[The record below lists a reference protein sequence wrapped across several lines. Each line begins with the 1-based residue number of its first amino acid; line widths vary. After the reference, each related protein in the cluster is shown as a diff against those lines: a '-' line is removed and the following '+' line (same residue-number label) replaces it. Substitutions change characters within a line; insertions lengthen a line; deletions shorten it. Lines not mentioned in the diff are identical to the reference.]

1 MTVDPLESLIAD
13 RGAQALETLSALR
26 AADPSTTGG
35 RVLSYVYDSG
45 LKGLDELAVRAAG
58 LAHGVNGLD
67 PTVFTSVAR
76 IHGDIVATVRS
87 ILGGDIGGGDI
98 GGGDAGN
105 GDESGDVGS
114 GKLGGDD
121 DEVFGVVTS
130 GGTESCVLAVL
141 GAREMMGRA
150 AGSGGTIVA
159 PVTVHAAFRK
169 AAHVLGMRFVGVE
182 VDPATGRPEAQDL
195 LAAVD
200 DDTCLVVCSAPNYPT
215 GVIDPVEQVA
225 AGLEAHHDPRIGLH
239 VDACLGGLVL
249 PFWPG
254 GVGANWD
261 LRVPRVTSISA
272 ELHKYGFAPKG
283 TSVLLSRGRARN
295 RASWFATVDWPG
307 YPVVNPTLSGSKPL
321 EPAAAAW
328 AVLQALGQDGQR
340 ELVARTARATERLR
354 AGLATIEG
362 LHVMA
367 SDPGPLIAV
376 VADESAPDGRRV
388 HPHLW
393 ADECGRRGFAVQGQP
408 AYRQARGVLSSSTHL
423 TLTPVT
429 ERLVDEILDVAR
441 GAVDAV
447 RGMPAP
453 SPPAAFAGV
462 LEALE
467 SGALS
472 PADLMALP
480 ENDVHAMIAAVLE
493 GDSVT
498 NDIAGND
505 IADTGSGDA
514 SSEEGMAPLLAAIE
528 RLPDDVGA
536 RLVRAY
542 LAAVM
547 EG

>member
-1 MTVDPLESLIAD
+1 MTLDPLEAAIAR
-13 RGAQALETLSALR
+13 RGEHALETLSALR
-26 AADPSTTGG
+26 AADPPTTGG

-45 LKGLDELAVRAAG
+45 MKGLDELAVRAAG

-87 ILGGDIGGGDI
+87 ILGGDVR
-98 GGGDAGN
+98 AGN
-105 GDESGDVGS
+105 I
-114 GKLGGDD
+114 GDD
-121 DEVFGVVTS
+121 DDDVFGVVTS
-130 GGTESCVLAVL
+130 GGTESCMLAVL

-150 AGSGGTIVA
+150 AGSVGTIVA

-200 DDTCLVVCSAPNYPT
+200 EDTCLVVCSAPNYPT

-225 AGLEAHHDPRIGLH
+225 AGLEADHDPRIGLH

-254 GVGANWD
+254 GVGAGGVDAGEVDAGGVGAGEVGANWD

-272 ELHKYGFAPKG
+272 DLHKYGFAPKG

-328 AVLQALGQDGQR
+328 AVLQALGADGQR
-340 ELVARTARATERLR
+340 ELVARIARATERLR

-408 AYRQARGVLSSSTHL
+408 AYRQERGMLSSSSHL

-429 ERLVDEILDVAR
+429 EGLVDEILGVAR
-441 GAVDAV
+441 DAADAV
-447 RGMPAP
+447 RGRPAP
-453 SPPAAFAGV
+453 SPPSAFVDV

-472 PADLMALP
+472 PADLMALS
-480 ENDVHAMIAAVLE
+480 ENDVHAVIAAVLE
-493 GDSVT
+493 DDVDT
-498 NDIAGND
+498 NDT
-505 IADTGSGDA
+505 ADNGSGDDG
-514 SSEEGMAPLLAAIE
+514 SDEGMAPLLAAIE